1 MIDLIALFALG
12 YIIVIGLVALAVWI
26 GSELM
31 RRARSE
37 VAADAQEDSD
47 VDGGA
52 DAARIAV

>member
-31 RRARSE
+31 RRARPE
-37 VAADAQEDSD
+37 LATDAREDGD

-52 DAARIAV
+52 DAARIVV